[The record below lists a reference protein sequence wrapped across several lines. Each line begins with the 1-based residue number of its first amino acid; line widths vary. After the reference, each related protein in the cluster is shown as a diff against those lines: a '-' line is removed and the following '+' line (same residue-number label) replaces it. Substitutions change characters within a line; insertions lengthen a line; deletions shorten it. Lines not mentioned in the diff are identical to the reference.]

1 MPVAVD
7 LLTLLLIV
15 AGCIATGAIA
25 GLFAGMIGIGG
36 GFTVVP
42 VLNYLL
48 PLAQVPDRQVMHV
61 ALATSL
67 ALMIVN
73 TASAAWYR
81 WRNGDLYP
89 PLFGLLAGP
98 VMLGALGGAL
108 VAGATPDWILRLGF
122 IIFICL
128 VLLRSVKRLIWPKP
142 RPPSPPR
149 GSGRLPRGGIWAPYF
164 FLTGVVGAMA
174 GGGAATLTLP
184 FMAANRY
191 SMQEAAAQAAALS
204 ASIGLIGAGAYI
216 VTGSGQAAMP
226 PFSLGFLYLPALAG
240 LIVGGQLGVPRGVR
254 LAKGMSEAGL
264 RAIFL
269 SVLAV
274 VLVLMVAKAFGA

>member
-1 MPVAVD
+1 MDWV
-7 LLTLLLIV
+7 TLLAIV
-15 AGCIATGAIA
+15 AGCVATGAFA

-67 ALMIVN
+67 ALMVAN

-81 WRNGDLYP
+81 WRNGDLSP

-98 VMLGALGGAL
+98 VMLGALGGAMA
-108 VAGATPDWILRLGF
+108 AGALTDWILRLCF
-122 IIFICL
+122 IVFICL
-128 VLLRSVKRLIWPKP
+128 VLLRSLKRFIWPKP
-142 RPPSPPR
+142 KPRKRPR
-149 GSGRLPRGGIWAPYF
+149 GSGRLPATAIWTPYF
-164 FLTGVVGAMA
+164 FMTGVFGAMA

-184 FMAANRY
+184 FMAARRY

-204 ASIGLIGAGAYI
+204 ASIGLVGAAAYI

-226 PFSLGFLYLPALAG
+226 PLSLGYLYLPALAG
-240 LIVGGQLGVPRGVR
+240 LIVGGQIGVPHGVR
-254 LAKGMSEAGL
+254 MAKGMSEGKL
-264 RAIFL
+264 GAIFL
-269 SVLAV
+269 SFLVV
-274 VLVLMVAKAFGA
+274 VLISMVAKALGA

>member
-1 MPVAVD
+1 MD
-7 LLTLLLIV
+7 LVTLLLIV
-15 AGCIATGAIA
+15 AGCVATGAFA

-36 GFTVVP
+36 GFSVVP

-67 ALMIVN
+67 ALMIAN

-108 VAGATPDWILRLGF
+108 VAGATPDWTLRLGF
-122 IIFICL
+122 IVFICL
-128 VLLRSVKRLIWPKP
+128 VLLRSLKRWIWPKP
-142 RPPSPPR
+142 KPPSPPR
-149 GSGRLPRGGIWAPYF
+149 GRGSLPKSGVWAPYF
-164 FLTGVVGAMA
+164 FLTGVIGAMA

-204 ASIGLIGAGAYI
+204 AAIGLVGASAYI
-216 VTGSGQAAMP
+216 LTGSNIEAMP

-240 LIVGGQLGVPRGVR
+240 LILGGQLGVPRGVR
-254 LAKGMSEAGL
+254 LAKGLSEARL
-264 RAIFL
+264 RTIFL
-269 SVLAV
+269 SFLVV
-274 VLVLMVAKAFGA
+274 VLISMVAKALGA

>member
-1 MPVAVD
+1 MD
-7 LLTLLLIV
+7 LGTLLLIV
-15 AGCIATGAIA
+15 AGCVAAGAVA
-25 GLFAGMIGIGG
+25 GLLAGLIGIGG

-108 VAGATPDWILRLGF
+108 AAGALADWILRLGF
-122 IIFICL
+122 IGFISL
-128 VLLRSVKRLIWPKP
+128 VLLRSLRAIFHPKP
-142 RPPSPPR
+142 KAPSRPRGQGSLPSPA
-149 GSGRLPRGGIWAPYF
+149 IWAPYF
-164 FLTGVVGAMA
+164 CLTGVVGAMA
-174 GGGAATLTLP
+174 GGGAATMTLP
-184 FMAANRY
+184 FMARNHY
-191 SMQEAAAQAAALS
+191 SMQEGAAQAAALS
-204 ASIGLIGAGAYI
+204 ASIGLVGASAYI
-216 VTGSGQAAMP
+216 LTGSGTAAMP

-240 LIVGGQLGVPRGVR
+240 LILGGQFGVPRGVR
-254 LAKGMSEAGL
+254 LAKGLSESQL
-264 RAIFL
+264 RGIFL
-269 SVLAV
+269 SFLAV
-274 VLVLMVAKAFGA
+274 VLVSMVAKALGA